1 MSKGIEHPYNFIGDA
16 NYVISAPDLSRLLLR
31 AATMN
36 FRHHGV
42 NLDTPPDNVIA
53 FPCVHR
59 DRLAPTAGI
68 HRSYTRRNKQPVA
81 ITGAELNAR
90 LLILLGICA
99 TSAALALS
107 AAHILQG

>member
-1 MSKGIEHPYNFIGDA
+1 MSNGIEHPYNFIGDA
-16 NYVISAPDLSRLLLR
+16 NCVISAPDLSRLLLR

-36 FRHHGV
+36 FKDYGV
-42 NLDTPPDNVIA
+42 NLPDNVIA
-53 FPCVHR
+53 FPGVRR
-59 DRLAPTAGI
+59 DRLAATAGS
-68 HRSYTRRNKQPVA
+68 HHPSTRRNKQPVA

-90 LLILLGICA
+90 LLILLAICA